1 MSTQH
6 TEETPMSSEPAP
18 SATTVAE
25 LKQTVSEQSER
36 IDDLE
41 GQLEAKAARVDALA
55 KQLETVKEH
64 LYGETGVA
72 DNSQE
77 AFVSRNGSIIDAI
90 QGDAGVA
97 EISES
102 VRQRMLPIHQMWMDV
117 RTDNADELGNTQRRA
132 ARLFGEFIKAA
143 GGDGSPAVDCSYT
156 TYSMTGGDAGDLLKS
171 KEIDPPA
178 SIDASQTVKRVMEA
192 AERLSQVDG
201 DAVLECTTE
210 NGTRRLA
217 VEQARFDALMK
228 NVEEAI
234 NGEVTVGTDDSG
246 NSDEAADAKA
256 RKKMDE
262 LERGS
267 R

>member
-1 MSTQH
+1 
-6 TEETPMSSEPAP
+6 
-18 SATTVAE
+18 
-25 LKQTVSEQSER
+25 
-36 IDDLE
+36 
-41 GQLEAKAARVDALA
+41 
-55 KQLETVKEH
+55 
-64 LYGETGVA
+64 
-72 DNSQE
+72 
-77 AFVSRNGSIIDAI
+77 
-90 QGDAGVA
+90 
-97 EISES
+97 
-102 VRQRMLPIHQMWMDV
+102 
-117 RTDNADELGNTQRRA
+117 
-132 ARLFGEFIKAA
+132 
-143 GGDGSPAVDCSYT
+143 
-156 TYSMTGGDAGDLLKS
+156 
-171 KEIDPPA
+171 
-178 SIDASQTVKRVMEA
+178 MEA

>member
-1 MSTQH
+1 
-6 TEETPMSSEPAP
+6 MSSESAGSP

-25 LKQTVSEQSER
+25 LQQQVVDQAER
-36 IDDLE
+36 IDDLQA
-41 GQLEAKAARVDALA
+41 QLDAKDARVDALA

-64 LYGETGVA
+64 LYGEAGVA
-72 DNSQE
+72 DSSQE
-77 AFVSRNGSIIDAI
+77 AFISRNDSIVDAI
-90 QGDAGVA
+90 QGDGGVA

-117 RTDNADELGNTQRRA
+117 RTDNHDELGDTKRRA

-156 TYSMTGGDAGDLLKS
+156 SYTMTGGDAGQLLKS
-171 KEIDPPA
+171 KERAPPA

-192 AERLSQVDG
+192 VERLSKVDG
-201 DAVLECTTE
+201 DPVVECTKD
-210 NGTRRLA
+210 NGTRRLS

-234 NGEVTVGTDDSG
+234 NGQVTIGTDDSG
-246 NSDEAADAKA
+246 NSDEAAVDAKA